1 MFRAAG
7 GEEPPP
13 VDLRRGAQEQAVRA
27 PLQVLDG
34 NYERLKGVC
43 PWWDSVVARQ

>member
-1 MFRAAG
+1 LFRAVG

-13 VDLRRGAQEQAVRA
+13 VDLRPDAREQAVRA

-34 NYERLKGVC
+34 NYQRLKGVC
-43 PWWDSVVARQ
+43 PWWDSVVAKQ